1 MYSEATTKLSLSSY
15 TKFPY
20 VGVIVAKIVSKGA
33 HPMAGDATKKI
44 PANWH
49 VVEVEYILDGKTAK
63 STVICGGTH
72 YEVGNLVAY
81 IPVGELYK
89 DKVAVKKDMKGVVS
103 EGVIMGALECGVKLP
118 PLPTPP
124 EDEEKEEKEK
134 DSGKAGKGKGK
145 KKNNKKKKK
154 KQVKDMR
161 IYLID
166 EFYPDAKVGDKL
178 TEIGRINA
186 NDDESGLLKKDKLF
200 MSGMDVVELWKQYV
214 SEQQNVLKAI
224 EGMTFLWNRILCQFG
239 KF

>member
-1 MYSEATTKLSLSSY
+1 MGSY

-81 IPVGELYK
+81 IPVGERYK

-118 PLPTPP
+118 PLPQPAS
-124 EDEEKEEKEK
+124 EQKEEKEEEAPSE
-134 DSGKAGKGKGK
+134 SGGGKKGK
-145 KKNNKKKKK
+145 
-154 KQVKDMR
+154 
-161 IYLID
+161 
-166 EFYPDAKVGDKL
+166 
-178 TEIGRINA
+178 
-186 NDDESGLLKKDKLF
+186 
-200 MSGMDVVELWKQYV
+200 
-214 SEQQNVLKAI
+214 
-224 EGMTFLWNRILCQFG
+224 
-239 KF
+239 